1 MNLIN
6 SRNISLKPYNSFGI
20 DVTADSMIQLKT
32 EADAVT
38 LFDKREKLAGPF
50 LILGR
55 GSNIL
60 FTGNY
65 TGTIIR
71 PELKGIRTEYSGG
84 SEVVISVGAGV
95 IWDDLVEWTVKNGL
109 GGLENL
115 SLIPGTIGAT
125 PVQNIGAY
133 GVEVSDIITRVEAVS
148 TSDGRHHTFDTM
160 ECGFGYRTSI
170 FKKEIKG
177 DYLITRVYYRLST
190 EPVFRLDYGV
200 LKEELVTIGSATLR
214 NIRTAVINVRR
225 RKLPDPEITGNA
237 GSFFKNPVI
246 PDSFAAELTGL
257 YPRIPLFNDMP
268 GYKKVAAGWLIEQCG
283 WKGLRKGDAGVHDM
297 QALVLVNYGKA
308 SGMDIYN
315 LSEEIRTSVENR
327 FSILLERE
335 VEIAGPI

>member
-1 MNLIN
+1 MIMIT

-20 DVTADSMIQLKT
+20 DVTADSMIRLKSED
-32 EADAVT
+32 EAVD
-38 LFDKREKLAGPF
+38 LFDKREKLTGPV
-50 LILGR
+50 LILGG

-60 FTGNY
+60 FAGDY
-65 TGTIIR
+65 KGTIIR
-71 PELKGIRTEYSGG
+71 PEFTGIRTEYAEG
-84 SEVVISVGAGV
+84 SDVVISSGAGV
-95 IWDDLVEWTVKNGL
+95 IWDDLVEWTVEKGL
-109 GGLENL
+109 GGMENL

-133 GVEVSDIITRVEAVS
+133 GVEVSELITRVDTVS
-148 TSDGRHHTFDTM
+148 TSNGRHNTFDTL

-190 EPVFRLDYGV
+190 EPVYRLDYGA
-200 LKEELVTIGSATLR
+200 LKEELATIGSATLR
-214 NIRTAVINVRR
+214 NVRKAVVNVRR

-257 YPRIPLFNDMP
+257 YPGIPMYNDMP

-283 WKGLRKGDAGVHDM
+283 WKGLRKGDAGVHGM
-297 QALVLVNYGKA
+297 QALVLVNYGNA
-308 SGMDIYN
+308 SGRDIYD
-315 LSEEIRTSVENR
+315 LSEEIKTSVENR

-335 VEIAGPI
+335 VEIAGSI